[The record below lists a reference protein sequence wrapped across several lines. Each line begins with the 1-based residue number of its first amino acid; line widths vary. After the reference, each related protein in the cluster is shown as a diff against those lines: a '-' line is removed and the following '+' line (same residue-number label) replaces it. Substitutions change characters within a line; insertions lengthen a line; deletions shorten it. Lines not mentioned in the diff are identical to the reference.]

1 MKQPKRSHHP
11 QHNKNS
17 TALIV
22 EQHEQTEKIEQIE
35 KRMME
40 CRNTANDVLPD
51 SDYKLY
57 LQRVGKYA
65 YLRWRGNG
73 AVISTRAMKKIANKL
88 PATSKSKLYID
99 SFNFE
104 AEKLNLKYSMLLK
117 IQQTTTEDC

>member
-1 MKQPKRSHHP
+1 M
-11 QHNKNS
+11 
-17 TALIV
+17 V
-22 EQHEQTEKIEQIE
+22 V
-35 KRMME
+35 

-73 AVISTRAMKKIANKL
+73 AVVSTRDMKKIAKEL
-88 PATSKSKLYID
+88 PALSKFYID
-99 SFNFE
+99 TFNYE

-117 IQQTTTEDC
+117 IQQTTAEDC